1 MIGAADLHCQHAAQ
15 MMGIG
20 MSRIERQNLGVK
32 RIRLTQPPGTV
43 VVERL
48 GIKGRRIAQSRY
60 SDPSPRR
67 GLPSA

>member
-1 MIGAADLHCQHAAQ
+1 MIGAADLHRQYAAQ
-15 MMGIG
+15 MMSIG
-20 MSRIERQNLGVK
+20 MGRIERQNLGIK
-32 RIRLTQPPGTV
+32 GIRLAQPPGTV